1 MFLLHLNTLKVAKT
15 TNSLTFSEVEK
26 DSHLKLLLCPWPS
39 LMWPD
44 LLQNLKN
51 AMFGS
56 VLKCM
61 TSRPKGLGWINAN
74 LNQSITVWQGYKRSK
89 PGSLRCYLNLVN
101 TCARM
106 LYLAL
111 KIFLSLVPWLFLQAV
126 LHIVW
131 LYAPGHEICYIHF
144 FFYSENSGSETSK
157 QNSGHYQQAESRY
170 MRHKYEH
177 SSELEIINR

>member
-1 MFLLHLNTLKVAKT
+1 MPDLFWGRKRLSPEVAFEC
-15 TNSLTFSEVEK
+15 S
-26 DSHLKLLLCPWPS
+26 WAS
-39 LMWPD
+39 LMW
-44 LLQNLKN
+44 LQNLKN

-56 VLKCM
+56 VLKYM

-74 LNQSITVWQGYKRSK
+74 LNESITLWKGYKTNK

-106 LYLAL
+106 LCLAL
-111 KIFLSLVPWLFLQAV
+111 IIFLSLVCWLFLQAV

-131 LYAPGHEICYIHF
+131 LYAPGHEICYIYIF
-144 FFYSENSGSETSK
+144 FFLKGANSGSETRK
-157 QNSGHYQQAESRY
+157 QNSGHCQQAESRY

-177 SSELEIINR
+177 WSELEIINC